1 MNRIGYRAAKE
12 FGYLTKKDVYAA
24 MNKQLNQEWRRNG
37 KADPFGKICVDMKLL
52 NTKQLNRILESSVM
66 EPNINWDKDT
76 NFARMLQIEKAAK
89 QTLGDYIGA
98 SIAKQPSG
106 ISIFLSNS
114 STIYYV
120 FLGMVKH
127 KANVEVI
134 TIHAAVLAAYPSV
147 ESKIRN
153 VRTTWKGR
161 VDLDN
166 ALIEPA
172 DLGDPAIKAELG
184 FLEGGITH
192 AVISATGFDSTYG
205 PMATNATAREVA
217 RRVLQSRTHTCVV
230 IDHTKLRINTT
241 KNEST
246 LLFHGKEWNDIRQRG
261 DLELFVTC
269 HPKMP
274 KEQAALPPNLR
285 SSSEIEKILSA
296 ENVSKSIITQ
306 VVQYNDWSSRLGDI
320 LKEVSFTEG
329 KSV

>member
-12 FGYLTKKDVYAA
+12 FGFLTQKDVYDV
-24 MNKQLNQEWRRNG
+24 MNSQMKQEWRGNG
-37 KADPFGKICVDMKLL
+37 KADPFGKICVDMKKL
-52 NTKQLNRILESSVM
+52 NAEQLNRILESSVM
-66 EPNINWDKDT
+66 EPNIKWDKDT

-89 QTLGDYIGA
+89 QTLGDYIGE

-106 ISIFLSNS
+106 ISVFLSNS
-114 STIYYV
+114 SMIYYV

-147 ESKIRN
+147 QSKIRN

-166 ALIEPA
+166 ALIEPS
-172 DLGDPAIKAELG
+172 DLNDPTTKAEMG
-184 FLEGGITH
+184 FLEGEVTH
-192 AVISATGFDSTYG
+192 AVISATGFDCTYG

-217 RRVLQSRTHTCVV
+217 RRVLQSSTHTCIV
-230 IDHTKLRINTT
+230 IDHSKLRIKTP
-241 KNEST
+241 KNEPS
-246 LLFHGKEWNDIRQRG
+246 LLFHGKEWNVIRQRG

-274 KEQAALPPNLR
+274 REQAALPHKLR
-285 SSSEIEKILSA
+285 SSSKIRDILSA
-296 ENVSKSIITQ
+296 KKVSTSIIDK
-306 VVQYNDWSSRLGDI
+306 VVKYNEWSMRLGDI
-320 LKEVSFTEG
+320 LKEVPFNEG
-329 KSV
+329 K